1 LTSVRTIIFD
11 CDGVLFDTNA
21 AKSSAFAA
29 TLSAYP
35 AESVAQFI
43 RYHQEHGGVSRY
55 RKFATFFDEILG
67 RPPQEGELEEL
78 LADFGRR
85 CEAIY
90 QPSTM
95 TPGCLETLRALSA
108 TSRLYV
114 ASGGKEEELNR
125 AFQACDLDRYF
136 HRILGS
142 PKTKEECVT
151 EILAEAPPHPM
162 TFVGDA
168 EADHRAASAAGI
180 PFIFMSRYAENRER
194 LMELASRE
202 NFPVIDTLSELPD
215 RLLRHDS

>member
-1 LTSVRTIIFD
+1 MRSARTIIFD

-35 AESVAQFI
+35 AESVEHFI

-55 RKFATFFDEILG
+55 KKFAHFFDQILG
-67 RPPQEGELEEL
+67 RPAQEGEVAEL

-95 TPGCLETLRALSA
+95 TPACLETLQALSV
-108 TSRLYV
+108 TSHLYV
-114 ASGGKEEELNR
+114 ASGGKEEELQR
-125 AFQACDLDRYF
+125 AFRACDLDRYF
-136 HRILGS
+136 QRILGS
-142 PKTKEECVT
+142 PKTKEDCVM
-151 EILAEAPPHPM
+151 EILSEAPPRPI

-168 EADHRAASAAGI
+168 EADYRAAKAAGI
-180 PFIFMSRYAENRER
+180 PFIFMSRYAENRDR
-194 LMELASRE
+194 LMELASHE
-202 NFPVIDTLSELPD
+202 DFPVIDTLSELPD
-215 RLLRHDS
+215 RLMHHGR